1 VASRE
6 YVWLRRMIDH
16 IHISCGIGVIGLAM
30 IIYKDNTTRVA
41 QMQMRYIKT
50 NYMKH
55 IYSELFYP
63 HKLQESGE
71 ISIS

>member
-1 VASRE
+1 
-6 YVWLRRMIDH
+6 
-16 IHISCGIGVIGLAM
+16 
-30 IIYKDNTTRVA
+30 
-41 QMQMRYIKT
+41 MRYIKT

-55 IYSELFYP
+55 ISSELFYP